1 MNHFKELIQ
10 IVSSEEGW
18 CCQLGTTLDP
28 RIKDI
33 YAPFLLEPVP
43 TLVGDVITTSS
54 GKEYALVHQY
64 DRVPEFKKVLE
75 NKYK

>member
-1 MNHFKELIQ
+1 MEHFKELIQ

-28 RIKDI
+28 KVKDK
-33 YAPFLLEPVP
+33 YAPFLLEPTP
-43 TLVGDVITTSS
+43 TLIEDVITTSS
-54 GKEYALVHQY
+54 GKEYILIHQY
-64 DRVPEFKKVLE
+64 DRIPEWKSILE